1 MPLTKNLFCLKLNNT
16 YDLFQSFQDM
26 NNLLQEKRKL
36 IAEMANS
43 DLENLDTVFEISQN
57 DLDVDN
63 KTILLDMI
71 LNGMFL

>member
-1 MPLTKNLFCLKLNNT
+1 
-16 YDLFQSFQDM
+16 M

-57 DLDVDN
+57 DSDVDN

>member
-1 MPLTKNLFCLKLNNT
+1 MPLTKNHFYLKLNNT